1 MAGLLNLT
9 PISDVLS
16 FRDSLLGSAGGVT
29 SNIKA
34 FAVELVQTATCT
46 ELRLAIP
53 GGFTERNMGFNVVGN
68 KLIAYAMTP
77 EVMERMNLTPAMGTA
92 ATEQPSH
99 SMAKEAYGSGAYEG
113 DVWYREFGL
122 PLPVEASQLGISVDH
137 GYLSIC
143 LPVSLGIKPENIDV
157 SDFTGKKE
165 SFTGEGKWSGTR
177 SEVEAAKGH
186 AGEAVEHGAEAVK
199 KGLEETTGTER
210 RKDYR
215 K

>member
-29 SNIKA
+29 SNIKTL
-34 FAVELVQTATCT
+34 AVELVQTATCT

-53 GGFTERNMGFNVVGN
+53 GGFTERNMGFTVVGN

-77 EVMERMNLTPAMGTA
+77 EVMESMKLTPAMG
-92 ATEQPSH
+92 ATEEPSH
-99 SMAKEAYGSGAYEG
+99 TMAKEAYGSGAYEG
-113 DVWYREFGL
+113 GVWYREFEL
-122 PLPVEASQLGISVDH
+122 PLPVEVSQLGISVEH

-143 LPVSLGIKPENIDV
+143 LPVSLGITPENISV

-165 SFTGEGKWSGTR
+165 SFSGEGKWSGTK
-177 SEVEAAKGH
+177 SEYEAAKGH
-186 AGEAVEHGAEAVK
+186 AGEAVEHATEAVK
-199 KGLEETTGTER
+199 KGWEETTGTR
-210 RKDYR
+210 
-215 K
+215 